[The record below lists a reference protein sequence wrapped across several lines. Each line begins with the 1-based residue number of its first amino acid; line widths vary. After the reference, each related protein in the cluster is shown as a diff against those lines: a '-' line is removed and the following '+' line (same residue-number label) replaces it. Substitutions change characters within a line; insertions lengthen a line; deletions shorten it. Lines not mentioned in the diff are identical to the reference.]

1 LNRTR
6 TESTPGQNY
15 WNKVKPLIRIYRRAG
30 GSSRNVRAAR
40 FNYPRARA
48 QKCARLLLRDPRAYR
63 RDAALRDS
71 VPSGEGGGG
80 GGSGGSSLERPGR
93 ITALVILDDGGSR
106 VTIAGNEYRRIAID
120 SSPDGPRFGGMNVGK
135 GQDARTR
142 VYPDQMIPR
151 FSRTR
156 GPSRERVKG
165 AL

>member
-48 QKCARLLLRDPRAYR
+48 QKCARLLLRDYARLSPLFATQSPPGR
-63 RDAALRDS
+63 
-71 VPSGEGGGG
+71 GGGG